1 MASPT
6 YQCSDLRHVVFH
18 RLEPES
24 PSPTPNSI
32 QDVEVTITLQLD
44 LKRHYCL
51 TNQFIDLD
59 EEGPLFFQETLRF
72 DLRVLSNPYRAS
84 LILGPVLRRHY
95 ITHNSPSYDA
105 IIDDIIRHGRRIGN
119 WKSNKGRPVLPL
131 LVEISGTLV
140 QHVNYE
146 EDEGL
151 IGRALEESASELET
165 SNYNM
170 VPAKAS
176 SVKKMLKR
184 VRVEG
189 GDRDGENIKKRRI
202 ELTFF
207 ILLRRTRHYRLIDH
221 LVDLD
226 DDYSLF
232 SQETMRFDLDVLQSY
247 DRTYQILAP
256 MLVRL
261 KVNPNARRPRAII
274 DEIIRQG
281 CSVET
286 SESNKESQV
295 WPLHAML
302 WVTIV
307 QHVNEEEEEEEE
319 DLIERALEESASEFE
334 SSNYNMVPAKE
345 SSIKNMLK
353 SVRVEAVECDQ
364 KGEERIMERLL
375 ETENCVICLEELK
388 VGSDASR
395 MPCSHTFHGDCIE
408 EWLKQSHYCPICRF
422 EMPTE

>member
-1 MASPT
+1 MASAT
-6 YQCSDLRHVVFH
+6 YSCTNEQHIVYQPLV
-18 RLEPES
+18 EPEIFY
-24 PSPTPNSI
+24 PTPPS
-32 QDVEVTITLQLD
+32 LQ
-44 LKRHYCL
+44 
-51 TNQFIDLD
+51 
-59 EEGPLFFQETLRF
+59 
-72 DLRVLSNPYRAS
+72 
-84 LILGPVLRRHY
+84 
-95 ITHNSPSYDA
+95 
-105 IIDDIIRHGRRIGN
+105 
-119 WKSNKGRPVLPL
+119 
-131 LVEISGTLV
+131 
-140 QHVNYE
+140 
-146 EDEGL
+146 
-151 IGRALEESASELET
+151 
-165 SNYNM
+165 
-170 VPAKAS
+170 
-176 SVKKMLKR
+176 
-184 VRVEG
+184 
-189 GDRDGENIKKRRI
+189 I

-307 QHVNEEEEEEEE
+307 QHVNEEEEEE

>member
-1 MASPT
+1 MASLT

-24 PSPTPNSI
+24 PSPTSNST
-32 QDVEVTITLQLD
+32 QDIEVTITLQLD

-59 EEGPLFFQETLRF
+59 EEGPLFFQETVRF
-72 DLRVLSNPYRAS
+72 DLRVLRNPYRAA
-84 LILGPVLRRHY
+84 LILGLVLRRHY

-105 IIDDIIRHGRRIGN
+105 IIDDIIRHGHTIGN
-119 WKSNKGRPVLPL
+119 WKSNKGRQVLPL

-170 VPAKAS
+170 VPAKES

-189 GDRDGENIKKRRI
+189 GDRDGENIKKRRVI
-202 ELTFF
+202 
-207 ILLRRTRHYRLIDH
+207 
-221 LVDLD
+221 
-226 DDYSLF
+226 
-232 SQETMRFDLDVLQSY
+232 
-247 DRTYQILAP
+247 A
-256 MLVRL
+256 
-261 KVNPNARRPRAII
+261 
-274 DEIIRQG
+274 DE
-281 CSVET
+281 
-286 SESNKESQV
+286 
-295 WPLHAML
+295 
-302 WVTIV
+302 
-307 QHVNEEEEEEEE
+307 
-319 DLIERALEESASEFE
+319 
-334 SSNYNMVPAKE
+334 
-345 SSIKNMLK
+345 
-353 SVRVEAVECDQ
+353 
-364 KGEERIMERLL
+364 
-375 ETENCVICLEELK
+375 CVICLEELK

-408 EWLKQSHYCPICRF
+408 KWLKQSHYCPICRL